1 MAEMGKVEIW
11 KPINEYPD
19 YMISSLGRVKSLK
32 RNKELILKTP
42 LNKFGYPTISLCKE
56 NTHKVVLVHRLVAQ
70 AFIPNTNNLPQINH
84 IDEDKTNNC
93 VENLEWC
100 TAKYNTNYGTRNI
113 RALDKT
119 HKKISKPVLQFSLDG
134 ELVRKWE
141 TTYSIEKNMLI
152 HHSDITKCCKGK
164 QKTAGGYIWKYA
176 IKFNVFDLAIE
187 K

>member
-1 MAEMGKVEIW
+1 MNNEIW
-11 KPINEYPD
+11 KTINEYPD
-19 YMISSLGRVKSLK
+19 YMISNMGRVKSLK

-42 LNKFGYPTISLCKE
+42 LNKCGYPTISLCKD

-70 AFIPNTNNLPQINH
+70 AFIPNPDNLSQVNH
-84 IDEDKTNNC
+84 RNEIKTDNR

-100 TAKYNTNYGTRNI
+100 TQQYNNNYGTRNI
-113 RALDKT
+113 RALNKT
-119 HKKISKPVLQFSLDG
+119 HKKISKPILQYTLDG

-164 QKTAGGYIWKYA
+164 QKTAGGFIWKYA